1 MIWGLS
7 ASSLKLLNTR
17 SRHPTPPAPHPF
29 TPPSPP
35 THLLS
40 ESYRLSATAASRSRS
55 CFSGRPGWEASCP
68 WRTETP
74 LPFWK
79 SRLCLRDVFAS
90 GRSACSWGAWGWVP
104 PRSCGSRW
112 SPAARLAGC
121 SRSCTGPAAIPRAE
135 EKQEHGVYKPTSLS
149 MIWIMAF
156 TNQPAYHWREL
167 PQVSFWSRQ
176 KFCRDKHVF
185 CRDKARLFCLD
196 KSMLSA
202 TKPLSRQKCLSNTCV
217 CVCVC
222 VATSFVATSI
232 LLPREN
238 MSFVATNTFLSLQN
252 FCRDRNDTCSSSHQ
266 WDLPA
271 TLFFW
276 YFHSLSSLCAQ
287 ALAWSEVFF
296 LRCTVCL
303 E

>member
-1 MIWGLS
+1 M
-7 ASSLKLLNTR
+7 NN
-17 SRHPTPPAPHPF
+17 
-29 TPPSPP
+29 
-35 THLLS
+35 
-40 ESYRLSATAASRSRS
+40 
-55 CFSGRPGWEASCP
+55 
-68 WRTETP
+68 
-74 LPFWK
+74 
-79 SRLCLRDVFAS
+79 
-90 GRSACSWGAWGWVP
+90 
-104 PRSCGSRW
+104 
-112 SPAARLAGC
+112 
-121 SRSCTGPAAIPRAE
+121 
-135 EKQEHGVYKPTSLS
+135 GVYKPTSLS

-185 CRDKARLFCLD
+185 CRDKTRLFCLRQKYAFRD
-196 KSMLSA
+196 ETFVA
-202 TKPLSRQKCLSNTCV
+202 TKVFVKHVCV